1 MNELTISLRPGDK
14 TPLYEQIYGYIKE
27 EIRKGAIAS
36 GEKLPS
42 TRGLCRHLDVSR
54 STVELAYEQLLS
66 EGYIE
71 ARPCRGYYV
80 SQIDGLYQIS
90 RPESSVQKEGPGEQ
104 RKYRYDFTPNGV
116 DLKSFPYNAWRKL
129 SRECLVDDRAELFR
143 LGCPQ
148 GEYGLRSAI
157 SSYLHQARVVNCT
170 PAQIIVG
177 AGNDYLLMLLTAI
190 LGPDHTVAL
199 ENPTYRQAY
208 RLFEN
213 LSYQMRTVDMD
224 EQGMRVDKLKD
235 SGADIAFVMPSH
247 QYPLGTVMPIRRRLE
262 LLKWAEEKEGRY
274 IIEDDYDS
282 EFRYKGKPIPALQGY
297 DRSGKVIYIGT
308 FSKSIAPAI
317 RMSYLVLPEPVLD
330 RYTKRCSFISSTV
343 SKVDQLIL
351 QKFIEDG
358 YYERHLNKTRAL
370 YRSRHDTL
378 LAALRELD
386 LDFTVSGENAGV
398 HLLLHFS
405 GGRNEEELIR
415 MAEEKSIK
423 VYGLSEYYVDREKG
437 SGPEDTT
444 ILLGYA
450 NMNEEKI
457 REAVRLLGIAWN
469 EDKAGADSPDKNK
482 KN

>member
-1 MNELTISLRPGDK
+1 MNELTISLKQGDK
-14 TPLYEQIYGYIKE
+14 IPLYEQIYGYIKE
-27 EIRKGAIAS
+27 EIRKGTIPS

-42 TRGLCRHLDVSR
+42 TRALCRHLEVSR

-71 ARPCRGYYV
+71 AQPYRGYFV
-80 SQIDGLYQIS
+80 SQIEGLYQITQTGVKE
-90 RPESSVQKEGPGEQ
+90 ESDKRKEEKQ
-104 RKYRYDFTPNGV
+104 YAYDFTPNGV

-129 SRECLVDDRAELFR
+129 SRECLVEDRAELFR

-157 SSYLHQARVVNCT
+157 SSYLHQARGVNCT
-170 PAQIIVG
+170 PEQVIVG
-177 AGNDYLLMLLTAI
+177 AGNDYLLMLLCSV
-190 LGPDHTVAL
+190 LGGGHKVAL

-213 LSYQMRTVDMD
+213 ESYDVCTVEMD
-224 EQGMRVDKLKD
+224 SKGMRADELD
-235 SGADIAFVMPSH
+235 ASGADIAFVMPSH
-247 QYPLGTVMPIRRRLE
+247 HYPLGTVMPIRRRME
-262 LLKWAEEKEGRY
+262 LLKWAEDGKERY

-297 DRSGKVIYIGT
+297 DRWDKVIYIGT

-317 RMSYLVLPEPVLD
+317 RMSYLVLPRPVLELY
-330 RYTKRCSFISSTV
+330 RQRCGFISSTV
-343 SKVDQLIL
+343 SRVDQLIL
-351 QKFIEDG
+351 QKFIEEG

-378 LAALRELD
+378 LAALKEWEPGIRI
-386 LDFTVSGENAGV
+386 SGENAGV
-398 HLLLHFS
+398 HLLLHFKD
-405 GGRNEEELIR
+405 GRGEEELIWL
-415 MAEEKSIK
+415 AEQAGVR
-423 VYGLSEYYVDREKG
+423 VYGLSGYYVGKGADR
-437 SGPEDTT
+437 SMAEDPDAEAV

-457 REAVRLLGIAWN
+457 KEAVSLLGKAWGTN
-469 EDKAGADSPDKNK
+469 
-482 KN
+482 